1 MHNLDTII
9 GIMDIMIVKKGPD
22 HQWRSDSQLLLDQY
36 MGLAISIWPEVV
48 SVLFEVAN
56 NDQRQFYDG
65 DFWKGQQE
73 QVCVKQKI
81 VEDLS
86 HLDDTILNGSP

>member
-36 MGLAISIWPEVV
+36 LGLAISIWPEVV
-48 SVLFEVAN
+48 SVLFEVAK
-56 NDQRQFYDG
+56 NDQTHSSAGRAVAR
-65 DFWKGQQE
+65 E
-73 QVCVKQKI
+73 T
-81 VEDLS
+81 
-86 HLDDTILNGSP
+86 HHT

>member
-36 MGLAISIWPEVV
+36 MGLAISI
-48 SVLFEVAN
+48 
-56 NDQRQFYDG
+56 
-65 DFWKGQQE
+65 
-73 QVCVKQKI
+73 
-81 VEDLS
+81 
-86 HLDDTILNGSP
+86 